1 MVLAITSDSTERQK
15 YYKTKGTNK
24 NGEFMECLAVL
35 VDCLKSPSS
44 LLQKGAT
51 YTLSLLALIDVQ
63 LQDAIVEGPLRTV
76 ISMLVDP
83 KNDREIRAAAEDVL
97 KNLGFLSG
105 IKDFEL
111 CGYDVEILKD
121 WYTMVRSQGPQD
133 AALLLLRD
141 WVYSLFDD
149 SNTRNEYLLHRQSSE
164 SIQHANEIVHELSK
178 ILNLNIHARMVRVN
192 SHSRDSF
199 DTTTELNNFLN
210 TTGLVPNASTNNATP
225 TPVARLPPL
234 SVPTLHRNF
243 TESIMRLLPF
253 CIKSPFHDSAPHT
266 TPSRLSAHENDG
278 YDTSPA
284 GGGQYMNR
292 SMHPNSVS
300 MNNLS
305 SPSHHGHHHP
315 STPSSATELYDWLD
329 RPPMGLINLM

>member
-1 MVLAITSDSTERQK
+1 M
-15 YYKTKGTNK
+15 
-24 NGEFMECLAVL
+24 
-35 VDCLKSPSS
+35 
-44 LLQKGAT
+44 
-51 YTLSLLALIDVQ
+51 
-63 LQDAIVEGPLRTV
+63 
-76 ISMLVDP
+76 
-83 KNDREIRAAAEDVL
+83 L

-284 GGGQYMNR
+284 GGGQVNYCIFWLLFRIM
-292 SMHPNSVS
+292 MYVS
-300 MNNLS
+300 TEIGDHVDHLLQILT
-305 SPSHHGHHHP
+305 
-315 STPSSATELYDWLD
+315 STFPFLFSLFFCCS
-329 RPPMGLINLM
+329 I